1 MQVGVS
7 AAEDQAD
14 VVAAAVAVIG
24 AVKRLVDVSDEMH
37 DELERSSRSRG
48 GAERSRST
56 PSKRSIAATM
66 QSPRGQSLAAS

>member
-37 DELERSSRSRG
+37 DELERFQPLARWR
-48 GAERSRST
+48 
-56 PSKRSIAATM
+56 
-66 QSPRGQSLAAS
+66 RGQDQSGRAEQVARWKCPSCTN